1 MATKN
6 INRKKVKKLETT
18 TLRKGFELGTNVNGI
33 NILKNQRFFFPN
45 FEKLQRSQNT
55 IKNLLLMIKKLQNK
69 RIF

>member
-18 TLRKGFELGTNVNGI
+18 TLWKGFELGANVNGM
-33 NILKNQRFFFPN
+33 NILINQQFFFSN
-45 FEKLQRSQNT
+45 FEKQQRSQNT

>member
-6 INRKKVKKLETT
+6 IYRKKVKKLETT
-18 TLRKGFELGTNVNGI
+18 TLRKGYELGANVSGM
-33 NILKNQRFFFPN
+33 NILKNQQFFFSN
-45 FEKLQRSQNT
+45 FEKQRSQNT